1 MNEPV
6 HIINEQAA
14 GKAFSKQSAIF
25 DELYSSNLIIQ
36 YKRQRVR
43 DHVLQWLNPNS
54 KILELNAGTGEDA
67 IWLAQQGHFVHATD
81 ISGGMQTKLV
91 EKVHQSEVGSRIT
104 NELCSFTDLQNLTD
118 KGPYDMIFSN
128 FAGLNCTG
136 ELDRVLKSFSSLLR
150 PGGIVTLVI
159 LPKFC
164 LWESM
169 MFLRG
174 EFKTAFRRFFSSKGV
189 TAHLEG
195 EYFTCWYYNP
205 SYIIK
210 NMKDS
215 FNILSVEGLC
225 TVVPPSYLENF
236 PNSRP
241 ALFNWLKEKENKW
254 KTRWP
259 WKNIGDYYIISLQ
272 KRASETQLLIRK

>member
-6 HIINEQAA
+6 HIINEKAA
-14 GKAFSKQSAIF
+14 ERAFSKQAANF

-43 DHVLQWLNPNS
+43 DHVQQWLNPNS

-67 IWLAQQGHFVHATD
+67 IWFAQHGHHVHATD
-81 ISGGMQTKLV
+81 ISSGMQKKLV
-91 EKVHQSEVGSRIT
+91 AKVDQTEVGSRIT
-104 NELCSFTDLQNLTD
+104 NEVWSFTDLQNLSD
-118 KGPYDMIFSN
+118 KGPYDLIFSN

-136 ELDRVLKSFSSLLR
+136 ELDKVLNSFSSLLK
-150 PGGIVTLVI
+150 PSGIVTLVI

-174 EFKTAFRRFFSSKGV
+174 EFKTAFRRFFSSRGV
-189 TAHLEG
+189 RAHIEG

-205 SYIIK
+205 SYVVK
-210 NMKDS
+210 NMEDA
-215 FNILSVEGLC
+215 FDILSVEGLC

-236 PNSRP
+236 PNRRP
-241 ALFNWLKEKENKW
+241 ALFNWLKVKEDKW

-259 WKNIGDYYIISLQ
+259 WKNIGDYYIISLR
-272 KRASETQLLIRK
+272 KRV

>member
-14 GKAFSKQSAIF
+14 GKAFNKQSEIF

-43 DHVLQWLNPNS
+43 DHVEQWLNPNS

-67 IWLAQQGHFVHATD
+67 IWLAQHGHYVHATD
-81 ISGGMQTKLV
+81 ISDGMQKRLI
-91 EKVHQSEVGSRIT
+91 EKVDQSEVRSRIS
-104 NELCSFTDLQNLTD
+104 NELCSFTDLQNLSD
-118 KGPYDMIFSN
+118 KGPYDLIFSN

-136 ELDRVLKSFSSLLR
+136 ELDKVLSSFSSLLNPR
-150 PGGIVTLVI
+150 GIVTLVI

-164 LWESM
+164 LWETM

-174 EFKTAFRRFFSSKGV
+174 EFRTAFRRFFSSKGV
-189 TAHLEG
+189 KAHIEG

-205 SYIIK
+205 SYVVK
-210 NMKDS
+210 NMEGS
-215 FNILSVEGLC
+215 FDILSIEGLC

-236 PNSRP
+236 PNRRP

-254 KTRWP
+254 KARWP
-259 WKNIGDYYIISLQ
+259 WKNIGDYYIISLK
-272 KRASETQLLIRK
+272 KRV

>member
-6 HIINEQAA
+6 HIINERAA
-14 GKAFSKQSAIF
+14 GKAFNNQSAIF
-25 DELYSSNLIIQ
+25 DELYSSNLIVQ

-43 DHVLQWLNPNS
+43 DHVQQWLIPSS

-67 IWLAQQGHFVHATD
+67 IWFAQHGHYVHATD
-81 ISGGMQTKLV
+81 ISSGMQKKLV
-91 EKVHQSEVGSRIT
+91 EKANQTEVGSKIT
-104 NELCSFTDLQNLTD
+104 NELCSFTELQKLSD
-118 KGPYDMIFSN
+118 KGPYDLIFSN

-136 ELDRVLKSFSSLLR
+136 DLDKVLNSFSSLLK
-150 PGGIVTLVI
+150 PGGTVTIVL

-174 EFKTAFRRFFSSKGV
+174 EFKTAFRRFFSSKGAK
-189 TAHLEG
+189 AHIEG

-205 SYIIK
+205 SYIVK
-210 NMKDS
+210 HMGDS
-215 FNILSVEGLC
+215 FDVLSVEGLC

-236 PNSRP
+236 PTRRP
-241 ALFNWLKEKENKW
+241 ALFNWLKKMENKW

-259 WKNIGDYYIISLQ
+259 WKYIGDYYIISL
-272 KRASETQLLIRK
+272 KKKV

>member
-6 HIINEQAA
+6 HSINERAA
-14 GKAFSKQSAIF
+14 GKAFNKQSETF

-36 YKRQRVR
+36 YKRRRVR
-43 DHVLQWLNPNS
+43 DHVQQWLKPNS
-54 KILELNAGTGEDA
+54 KILELNAGTGDDA
-67 IWLAQQGHFVHATD
+67 IWFAQQGHYVHATD
-81 ISGGMQTKLV
+81 ISSGMQKKLV
-91 EKVHQSEVGSRIT
+91 EKARQSEVRSNIT
-104 NELCSFTDLQNLTD
+104 NELCSFTDLKNLSD
-118 KGPYDMIFSN
+118 KGPYDLIFSN

-136 ELDRVLKSFSSLLR
+136 DLDNVVHSFSPLLK

-164 LWESM
+164 LWEST

-174 EFKTAFRRFFSSKGV
+174 EFKTAFRRFFSRKGV
-189 TAHLEG
+189 KAHIEG

-215 FNILSVEGLC
+215 FDVLSVEGLC
-225 TVVPPSYLENF
+225 TIVPPSYLENF
-236 PNSRP
+236 PTKRP

-259 WKNIGDYYIISLQ
+259 WKNIGDYYIISLI
-272 KRASETQLLIRK
+272 KKL